1 VPTIP
6 LFKLKITMFF
16 EKRKGCNAMK
26 STLKIRCWLKPAALL
41 CVVAASARGDE
52 ITDWNQIMFQA
63 ARTAVPPTSPGNM
76 TRVAAIVQTSVFDA
90 VNGIERRYMHL
101 RVQPNAPAG
110 ASQRAAAVQAA
121 YASLV
126 RLYPSQTTTFD
137 LRRSISLAGIA
148 SSDAVA
154 HSQSIARGIEWGQ
167 KVADEIWAWRLGDGF
182 SAVFAPFTGGSG
194 VGQWRPT
201 PPANA
206 PGIGLN
212 FRSQTPW
219 VLNTA
224 SQFRPAGPP
233 ALTSANYAND
243 FNETKLMGKS
253 TSAIRTAD
261 QTLYAAFWAAST
273 SNYSFNQVAV
283 RLAAERHLTLSES
296 SRLLALVNIAMADA
310 LIGCFDAKYEYT
322 FWRPVTAIP
331 LAATDGNAAT
341 DEDATWAPLLV
352 TPPHPEYPSAH
363 SCMSGAAGRVLATYY
378 GDDTAFSLD
387 SDVMLGVIR
396 SFTSFS
402 QALDE
407 VKNARIYA
415 GIHFRTAC
423 DDGQTLGIN
432 VADFTLKNFLLP
444 LHGELVGQIHK

>member
-1 VPTIP
+1 MKNP
-6 LFKLKITMFF
+6 LKKM
-16 EKRKGCNAMK
+16 
-26 STLKIRCWLKPAALL
+26 IRCWLMPAALL
-41 CVVAASARGDE
+41 CFVAASARGDE

-63 ARTAVPPTSPGNM
+63 ARTAVPPTSPGNI
-76 TRVAAIVQTSVFDA
+76 TRVAAIVQASVFDA
-90 VNGIERRYMHL
+90 VNGIERRYTHV

-126 RLYPSQTTTFD
+126 RLYPSQTATFD
-137 LRRSISLAGIA
+137 LRRSVSLAGIA
-148 SSDAVA
+148 NGQAVEN
-154 HSQSIARGIEWGQ
+154 SQSIARGIEWGQ
-167 KVADEIWAWRLGDGF
+167 EVADEIWAWRLTDGF
-182 SAVFAPFTGGSG
+182 ASVFAPFTGGVA

-219 VLNTA
+219 VLTTP

-233 ALTSANYAND
+233 GLNSAKYATD

-261 QTLYAAFWAAST
+261 QTLYAGFWAAST

-283 RLAAERHLTLSES
+283 GLITERHLTLSES

-310 LIGCFDAKYEYT
+310 LIGCFDAKYEFV

-341 DEDATWAPLLV
+341 EPEAWTPLLV

-363 SCMSGAAGRVLATYY
+363 SCMSGAAGRVLANFF
-378 GDDTAFSLD
+378 GDATGFSLD
-387 SDVMLGVIR
+387 SDVMLGVVR
-396 SFTSFS
+396 SYTSFS
-402 QALDE
+402 QALEE

-415 GIHFRTAC
+415 GIHFRSAC
-423 DDGQTLGIN
+423 DDGQNLGVS
-432 VADFTLKNFLLP
+432 VADFTVNNFLLP
-444 LHGELVGQIHK
+444 LHGNAIGQLQK